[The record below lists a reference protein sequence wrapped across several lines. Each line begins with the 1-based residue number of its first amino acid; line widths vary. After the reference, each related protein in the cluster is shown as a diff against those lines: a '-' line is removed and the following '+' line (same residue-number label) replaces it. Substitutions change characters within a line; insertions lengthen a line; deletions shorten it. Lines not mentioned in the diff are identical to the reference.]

1 MLNKIWFWLLLIG
14 IAAGAG
20 KGVYYA
26 AKGQMP
32 PYLAD
37 AARNAGEPTPQTEDL
52 AAGTASDANRSSLL
66 DESEGKRVKAAVVL
80 RATGE
85 HLTGEALDAAKTAV
99 MLCIGLI
106 GIMALWLGMM
116 NIARDAGL
124 VDALARALKPAMR
137 WLFPG
142 VPEGHPAQGSM
153 LMNLAAN
160 MLGMG
165 NAATPFGLKAMK
177 DLQTLNKS
185 EDTCTNAMAMF
196 LAINTSSVTLIPVTL
211 IGIRAAAGST
221 NVAAPLAGLI
231 MATTV
236 STITAIVATKLLERA
251 PGYTLPEPPAT
262 PNESAGPA
270 QGGQD

>member
-14 IAAGAG
+14 IVAGAG

-26 AKGQMP
+26 AKGQLP
-32 PYLAD
+32 PYLVD
-37 AARNAGEPTPQTEDL
+37 AARDAGEPAPKTKGP
-52 AAGTASDANRSSLL
+52 AAGSASDTNSNGLL
-66 DESEGKRVKAAVVL
+66 DEHETVRASAATVL
-80 RATGE
+80 RVTGE

-99 MLCIGLI
+99 TLCIGLI

-137 WLFPG
+137 WLFPD
-142 VPEGHPAQGSM
+142 VPDGHPAQGSM

-185 EDTCTNAMAMF
+185 EDTCTNGMAMF

-236 STITAIVATKLLERA
+236 STITAIVATKLLQRA
-251 PGYTLPEPPAT
+251 PGYTLPEPPAP
-262 PNESAGPA
+262 PNDAAGPA
-270 QGGQD
+270 EGGQE

>member
-14 IAAGAG
+14 ISAGAG
-20 KGVYYA
+20 KGVSYA

-32 PYLAD
+32 PYLAE
-37 AARNAGEPTPQTEDL
+37 AAANAGESAPPAEDL
-52 AAGTASDANRSSLL
+52 SAESASDANRNGVP
-66 DESEGKRVKAAVVL
+66 DGGEGKRVKAAVVL
-80 RATGE
+80 RAAGE

-124 VDALARALKPAMR
+124 VDALARVMKPAMR
-137 WLFPG
+137 WLFPD

-153 LMNLAAN
+153 LMNMAAN

-177 DLQTLNKS
+177 DLQTLNRS

-211 IGIRAAAGST
+211 IGIRSAAGST

-236 STITAIVATKLLERA
+236 STVTAIVATKLLQRA
-251 PGYTLPEPPAT
+251 PGYNLPEPPVT
-262 PNESAGPA
+262 PDDSPSPAGEGA
-270 QGGQD
+270 G